1 MAMEGSTRI
10 GFGGTVMRMENAKR
24 NTALALFVLALFIV
38 ILPAH
43 PVLSSDAS
51 RISIDELKAMIDKG
65 SPVTIVDVQ
74 PKAIYDAGHVKGAI
88 SLPFKSQLQLE
99 DVWSLPQDR
108 LIVVYCDC
116 GPGEADSSDM
126 ADQFIKFGYENV
138 KVLKDPSIK
147 GWRAAG
153 YPMEKKK

>member
-1 MAMEGSTRI
+1 
-10 GFGGTVMRMENAKR
+10 MRTENAVKR
-24 NTALALFVLALFIV
+24 VNIFFIASFVLAFGTAYAATQTDT
-38 ILPAH
+38 P
-43 PVLSSDAS
+43 
-51 RISIDELKAMIDKG
+51 RISIQELKAMMDKG

-74 PKAIYDAGHVKGAI
+74 PKDIYAAGHIKGAI
-88 SLPFKSQLQLE
+88 SLPYKTQIELE

-108 LIVVYCDC
+108 LIVTYCDC

-126 ADQFIKFGYENV
+126 AAQLTGFGYENV

-153 YPMEKKK
+153 YPMEKSK

>member
-1 MAMEGSTRI
+1 MLMKTI
-10 GFGGTVMRMENAKR
+10 KI
-24 NTALALFVLALFIV
+24 NTALALFVLTLLIA

-43 PVLSSDAS
+43 PALSGDAS
-51 RISIDELKAMIDKG
+51 RISIDELKAMIDKA

-74 PKAIYDAGHVKGAI
+74 PKAIYDEGHIKGAI
-88 SLPFKSQLQLE
+88 SLPYKSQLQLE
-99 DVWSLPQDR
+99 DAWSLPQDR

-126 ADQFIKFGYENV
+126 ADQLISFGYENV

>member
-1 MAMEGSTRI
+1 MQMKPVKI
-10 GFGGTVMRMENAKR
+10 NAVR
-24 NTALALFVLALFIV
+24 ALVVLAFASATLFAY
-38 ILPAH
+38 PA
-43 PVLSSDAS
+43 PSADAP

-65 SPVTIVDVQ
+65 DPVTIVDVQ
-74 PKAIYDAGHVKGAI
+74 PKAIYDAGHIKGAT
-88 SLPFKSQLQLE
+88 SLPYKSQLQLE
-99 DVWSLPQDR
+99 DVWSMPQDR

-126 ADQFIKFGYENV
+126 ADQFIRFGYENV

>member
-1 MAMEGSTRI
+1 MK
-10 GFGGTVMRMENAKR
+10 MENIKTTKAF
-24 NTALALFVLALFIV
+24 ALFVLAFLIAM
-38 ILPAH
+38 LQAYPA
-43 PVLSSDAS
+43 LSSDTP

-74 PKAIYDAGHVKGAI
+74 PKPIYDDGHIKGAI
-88 SLPFKSQLQLE
+88 SLPYKSQLPLE
-99 DVWSLPQDR
+99 DAWALPQDR

-126 ADQFIKFGYENV
+126 ASQLIAFGYDNV

-147 GWRAAG
+147 GWRAAR